1 MKRYEL
7 YLDDGDTV
15 VILDLAT
22 GNTLT
27 TSVEEAYQYYL

>member
-15 VILDLAT
+15 VILDLTT
-22 GNTLT
+22 GSTFT